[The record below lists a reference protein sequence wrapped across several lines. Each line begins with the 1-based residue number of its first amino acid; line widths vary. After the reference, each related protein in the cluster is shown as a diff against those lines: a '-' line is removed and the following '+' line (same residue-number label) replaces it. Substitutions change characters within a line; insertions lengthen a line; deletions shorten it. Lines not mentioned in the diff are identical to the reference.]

1 MFDKITNKVAAR
13 ANNDLTLMGLR
24 LTITVWALFVIFLA
38 WYMDNKWF
46 LAVLLAY
53 EILP

>member
-1 MFDKITNKVAAR
+1 MFSKLFNRVQAQ
-13 ANNDLTLMGLR
+13 ANNDLTLTGLR

-38 WYMDNKWF
+38 WYADNKLF
-46 LAVLLAY
+46 LAALLAY